1 MIRKQF
7 HLETDHKPLVALLGQ
22 KGLDELPLRIQRF
35 RMRLLH
41 FDYKTTH
48 VPGKSLF
55 TADALSRK
63 PVSVPSKDDE
73 VLELETTTYETVQ
86 LQSLPAGEEMI
97 QKIKEEQDTDAT
109 CRQVKIY
116 ARSSWPPKAQLKGE
130 VKLYAG
136 LQQEMSVNEGLLLRG
151 TRIVIPSTM
160 RAEILDKLHS
170 GHQGVVK
177 TRERAKGSVW
187 WPRLSTQI
195 EELVLRCPVCTKE

>member
-1 MIRKQF
+1 M
-7 HLETDHKPLVALLGQ
+7 ETEHKPLVPLLGQ

-41 FDYKTTH
+41 FDYTISH

-55 TADALSRK
+55 AADALSRK
-63 PVSVPSKDDE
+63 PVSIPSKDDE
-73 VLELETTTYETVQ
+73 VLELETTVYEIVQ
-86 LQSLPAGEEMI
+86 LQSLSAGEMT
-97 QKIKEEQDTDAT
+97 QKIKEEQDTDAI

-116 ARSSWPPKAQLKGE
+116 ARSIWPPKAQLKGK

-151 TRIVIPSTM
+151 TTIVIPSTM
-160 RAEILDKLHS
+160 SAEILDKLHS

-177 TRERAKGSVW
+177 TREIAKESVW
-187 WPRLSTQI
+187 WPRLSTQV
-195 EELVLRCPVCTKE
+195 EELVFRCPV